1 MLERLLY
8 FKEEISIV
16 LNKAS
21 ILSNSKKK
29 DINIEYFYTII
40 NN

>member
-8 FKEEISIV
+8 FKEEINIV

-21 ILSNSKKK
+21 TLSNSKKK